1 MITAFCSALNRT
13 FLTMSWP
20 SPQDYNEAIQNPRF
34 SFSDE
39 ELRSCQAELN
49 HLGLPIA
56 ITGGFASVY
65 RMSNRRNTWAV
76 RCFLEQRPTQEER
89 YEEIAQYV
97 MFDSLDCTVHFEY
110 IKSGIMVR
118 GDWYPILKMQ
128 WVPGETLDA
137 YINRF
142 VHDKNRMEELLFRF
156 RDMARQ
162 LSEAGIAHG
171 DLQHGNIM
179 VVSDE
184 LRLVDYDGMYVP
196 NLEGLHAIELG
207 HRNYQHPMRDALHF
221 GPYLDN
227 FSVWLIEASLS
238 CIAIEPRL
246 WRLVPGGDECVLF
259 RKEDLCNPDASEL
272 FKIIEYHPNE
282 EIRAIAQRVRLLL
295 AIPPDAIPPLGQEL
309 PTTFT
314 VAPRRIITDA
324 TTPTKKRQPP
334 AKTGV
339 PDWTLYLDTDSESSI
354 KLNESVFGNIARNL
368 SKAGHSVAEKMMT
381 SVAPRLA
388 AADLRKRATALIKRG
403 EYAQAATLY
412 DKAVELLKKT
422 ELTPGGLFLSC
433 MLGLGYSHMLNRN
446 LGIAA
451 HYFKQAL
458 DYSSGDFW
466 EHKVAAL
473 SLAAAYFGQARKGDA
488 LALLTKNFQS
498 PELFLPSIV
507 KSDLLPVVCCTE
519 IGDVILAW
527 AEEHPSNES
536 ALSVVL
542 TDEQLCGVLEAAI
555 DAFERSHEA
564 STTRVMEQIN
574 KATVLMGLSYYRN
587 EHLFSARQCF
597 QIAMDSKCHNSWTA
611 RAVFFLASA
620 MYEQGDIN
628 AAFALCD
635 NTLKPTELKYV
646 LDSELRLTQKRR
658 LNIAHMIH
666 DLAISH
672 EERKTA
678 SERSSSGKRERKDL
692 PQVLCKKALDMYRLL
707 SPDDCA
713 PEIADCLFVI
723 EKPVEAIRTLENLQ
737 PVPGPLWDRLLRRQL
752 EYASLM
758 VDKGELEEALMVF
771 QRCEGAK
778 STRSAQLEAELR
790 RRELT
795 FAHELKR
802 QGHLDAALT
811 LFSRW
816 EGNNSLNANEIKR
829 QQCDTAFASARTLEA
844 QGHLDE
850 ALFLAAKYEDMSP
863 GYPRQIREA
872 IKQRDLQI
880 AEALSTNSRYEEALE
895 LLTKHKDVFQQ
906 EIKHL
911 RKIMIDR
918 DIETAKKLVK
928 EGNFSEAI
936 LILEPLQAQS
946 TKAAS
951 ELKLYLSQID
961 ADTLADLPSL
971 RADQFVAHQLV
982 QEKKFR
988 QALDMLEKHEDSG
1001 YGAAIIREQWAMR
1014 CFEVAMGS
1022 QLTFDGYA
1030 FKTGIDLL
1038 DELHAG
1044 GVLSSKL
1051 LNDVTTLIVSFKG
1064 AYTREIERYLKE
1076 FLDLTLRIQGPEG
1089 YEALRIRD
1097 YLQFRMLHPH

>member
-1 MITAFCSALNRT
+1 
-13 FLTMSWP
+13 MSWP
-20 SPQDYNEAIQNPRF
+20 SPQDFNEAIQNPRF

-89 YEEIAQYV
+89 YEEIAHYV

-110 IKSGIMVR
+110 LKSGIMVR

-137 YINRF
+137 YINKH

-162 LSEAGIAHG
+162 LNEAGIAHG

-196 NLEGLHAIELG
+196 NLEGREAIELG
-207 HRNYQHPMRDALHF
+207 HRNYQHPLRDALHF

-227 FSVWLIEASLS
+227 FSIWLIEASLS
-238 CIAIEPRL
+238 CLAIEPRL

-272 FKIIEYHPNE
+272 FKIIDYHPNE
-282 EIRAIAQRVRLLL
+282 EIRRIAKTLRLLL
-295 AIPPDAIPPLGQEL
+295 NIPPDAIPPLGQPL
-309 PTTFT
+309 PTTFE
-314 VAPRRIITDA
+314 VAPRKVISDPSQPVRR
-324 TTPTKKRQPP
+324 KRQLEP
-334 AKTGV
+334 KQSV
-339 PDWTLYLDTDSESSI
+339 PDWTLYLDTESESSI
-354 KLNESVFGNIARNL
+354 KLNEGVFGNIARNL
-368 SKAGHSVAEKMMT
+368 SKAGHSMAEKMMT

-388 AADLRKRATALIKRG
+388 AADLRKRATSLIKRG

-433 MLGLGYSHMLNRN
+433 MLGLGYSHMLNKN
-446 LGIAA
+446 LGVAA

-473 SLAAAYFGQARKGDA
+473 SLSAAYFGQGRKGDS
-488 LALLTKNFQS
+488 LALLTRNFQS

-507 KSDLLPVVCCTE
+507 KSDLLPVVRCTE

-527 AEEHPSNES
+527 AEEYPTVES
-536 ALSVVL
+536 ALAISL
-542 TDEQLCGVLEAAI
+542 SDEQLCGVYEAAI
-555 DAFERSHEA
+555 EAFERSHEA

-574 KATVLMGLSYYRN
+574 KATVLMGLSYYRS
-587 EHLFSARQCF
+587 EHLFSASRCF
-597 QIAMDSKCHNSWTA
+597 QKAIDSKSRNSWTA

-620 MYEQGDIN
+620 HYEQGDT
-628 AAFALCD
+628 AEAFLLLD
-635 NTLKPTELKYV
+635 NELKPTELKYV
-646 LDSELRLTQKRR
+646 LDSELRLTPKRR
-658 LNIAHMIH
+658 LSIAHMIH

-678 SERSSSGKRERKDL
+678 AERSSSGKRERKDL
-692 PQVLCKKALDMYRLL
+692 PQVLCKKALDMYRTL
-707 SPDDCA
+707 SPTESA
-713 PEIADCLFVI
+713 AEIAECLFLL
-723 EKPVEAIRTLENLQ
+723 EKPVDAIRTLENLQ
-737 PVPGPLWDRLLRRQL
+737 GVAGPLWDRLLKRQL

-758 VDKGELEEALMVF
+758 VEKGELEEALMVF
-771 QRCEGAK
+771 QRCEGTK
-778 STRSAQLEAELR
+778 SARSAQLETELR
-790 RRELT
+790 RRQLT

-802 QGHLDAALT
+802 QGHLEAALG
-811 LFSRW
+811 LFVRW
-816 EGNNSLNANEIKR
+816 EGANSLNANEIKK
-829 QQCDTAFASARTLEA
+829 QQCETAFQSARILEQ

-850 ALFLAAKYEDMSP
+850 ALFLAAKYEDIAP
-863 GYPRQIREA
+863 AYPRQL
-872 IKQRDLQI
+872 RDALRLRDRAI
-880 AEALSTNSRYEEALE
+880 AESLRDKQRYEEAME
-895 LLTKHKDVFQQ
+895 LLRKHDDTF
-906 EIKHL
+906 ETDIKLL
-911 RKIMIDR
+911 RRQLIDR
-918 DIETAKKLVK
+918 EIETARRLVK

-936 LILEPLQAQS
+936 LILEPLQAHS
-946 TKAAS
+946 TTAKS
-951 ELKLYLSQID
+951 ELTLYLSQID
-961 ADTLADLPSL
+961 SESLADLPNL
-971 RADQFVAHQLV
+971 RADQIIAQQLV
-982 QEKKFR
+982 QERKFR
-988 QALDMLEKHEDSG
+988 QALDMLERHEDSE
-1001 YGAAIIREQWAMR
+1001 YGAAIIREQWALR

-1022 QLTFDGYA
+1022 QVLFDGYA

-1038 DELHAG
+1038 DELHSSKQ
-1044 GVLSSKL
+1044 LSSKL
-1051 LNDVTTLIVSFKG
+1051 MADVAALIVSFKG
-1064 AYTREIERYLKE
+1064 AYTREVERYLKE
-1076 FLDLTLRIQGPEG
+1076 FLDLALRIQGPEG
-1089 YEALRIRD
+1089 EEALKMRD